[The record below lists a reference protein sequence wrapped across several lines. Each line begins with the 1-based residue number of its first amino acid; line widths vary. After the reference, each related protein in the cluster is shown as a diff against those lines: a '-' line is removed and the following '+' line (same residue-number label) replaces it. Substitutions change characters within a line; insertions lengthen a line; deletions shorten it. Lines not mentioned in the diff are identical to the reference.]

1 MMITVLLADDHSI
14 VRDVLRRLLE
24 TAGDIQIVATASNGK
39 EAVAQAVLH
48 CPAVAVIDVSM
59 PLMDGIEATRQICID
74 CPQTRVLMVSGHH
87 SPYYIQRC
95 LQAGALGYVLKDV
108 AGAELVIAVRSTQQG
123 NRFFSKQIAEIAKRF
138 IQ

>member
-1 MMITVLLADDHSI
+1 MITVLLADDHTI

-24 TAGDIQIVATASNGK
+24 TAGDIQIVATAPNGE

-48 CPAVAVIDVSM
+48 CPNVAVMDASM
-59 PLMDGIEATRQICID
+59 PLMDGIEATRQICIA

-87 SPYYIQRC
+87 SPYYIRRC

-108 AGAELVIAVRSTQQG
+108 AGVELVIAVRSTHQG
-123 NRFFSKQIAEIAKRF
+123 NRYFSEQIAETARDF
-138 IQ
+138 FQ